1 MLELVVIGVYL
12 LMGIMATICMIITDI
27 EAGVFGK
34 ENRILSLFFYFGI
47 IVLWPAYMLYASIV
61 TIYIDATNKIRIRK
75 DDRNARKY
83 SYCHIFSNRLLANH
97 ICGCC

>member
-12 LMGIMATICMIITDI
+12 IMGIMSAICMIITDI

-34 ENRILSLFFYFGI
+34 ENRILSLIFYFGI

-61 TIYIDATNKIRIRK
+61 TIYLYRRHK
-75 DDRNARKY
+75 
-83 SYCHIFSNRLLANH
+83 
-97 ICGCC
+97 